1 MSRRWKKVDLI
12 DLFSGCGGFSF
23 GFLQGISKLRIKI
36 AIDHDYRAL
45 ETYRANIPVEEVIQS
60 DIQELHSLEILELL
74 NGKSPDIVIAS
85 PPCESF
91 SAANPDRKQSAY
103 DQLYSDEGGRLMLH
117 AIRIISDLSP
127 SFFIIENVSRIA
139 SREMQSLIRHEFGH
153 SDYEIFFNVLEAV
166 EFGIPSYRRRAFIS
180 NVSLSPPSPKRNSNV
195 STVNNAFSCLP
206 QSTGRIPNHDFVPPS
221 PSLERKIPKTPP
233 GGALVYFRGSQDR
246 NYLRNYIRL
255 LLDQPSPTVM
265 GKSRFIHPFLPRL
278 CTVREH
284 ARLMSYPDDF
294 RFYGNLDSCFNQVGE
309 SVPPHLSKAIA
320 EQLFNVETQTV
331 RRNKGC
337 S

>member
-1 MSRRWKKVDLI
+1 MI

-23 GFLQGISKLRIKI
+23 GFLQGISKLKIKI

-45 ETYRANIPVEEVIQS
+45 ETYQANIPVEEVIES
-60 DIQELHSLEILELL
+60 DVQELHSLEILELL

-103 DQLYSDEGGRLMLH
+103 NQLYNDEGGRLMLH

-127 SFFIIENVSRIA
+127 SFFIIENVVNVA
-139 SREMQSLIRHEFGH
+139 SLEMQSLIRHEFGH
-153 SDYEIFFNVLEAV
+153 SGYEILFNVLEAV
-166 EFGIPSYRRRAFIS
+166 EFGIPSYRKRVFIS
-180 NVSLSPPSPKRNSNV
+180 NVPIRSPSAKRSFKV
-195 STVNNAFSCLP
+195 STVNNAFWSLP
-206 QSTGRIPNHDFVPPS
+206 QSTGRIPNHDFVPP
-221 PSLERKIPKTPP
+221 PSSFERKISKTPP

-246 NYLRNYIRL
+246 TYLKNYIRL

-294 RFYGNLDSCFNQVGE
+294 CFYGNLDSCFNQVGE

-320 EQLFNVETQTV
+320 GQILNVETQSV
-331 RRNKGC
+331 NRNTHYF
-337 S
+337 